1 MKMNYKILCLL
12 VLWAFTL
19 LQGQNSAVKIKID
32 GKVSEISSLNRKGT
46 DYVSARQIA
55 EALEAPVFYN
65 SSTAKLE
72 IRFPGKFAKITGR
85 NQFIVVT
92 GQEGQP
98 LIYQLPV
105 STLHAREDILIPLE
119 YSLPALSKASGRKI
133 EITGRTNAS
142 VSNESKGIEN
152 KTDAKKKQETASA
165 SLPSG
170 GAVAA
175 TVPSAENSAE
185 KKSQTYDITGLTVDV
200 KANGTMVR
208 IRAGKAITRY
218 SSSVSKGVLY
228 VNIAGLSADEKALR
242 LSEPKGLI
250 KKVVTKKAGNN
261 IQLAFHLDAGY
272 STTEAI
278 PDGNDLLIT
287 IHNKMLSGAGSASS
301 KQIGRW
307 ELNTVVIDAGHGGKD
322 PGAIGVNGVKEK
334 DINLSI
340 ALRLGSLI
348 EENMPGVKVVYTRSG
363 DKFVELY
370 RRGKIA
376 NEHNGNLFISIH
388 CNSTAVKPTNRSGF
402 EVYLL
407 RPGRTKEAISIASVE
422 NSVIKY
428 EDNPSRYKELTDENF
443 ILVTMAHSSYMR
455 YSEHF
460 SEILNRQFTNDLELP
475 SNGVKQAGFYVLV
488 GASMPS
494 VLVEAGFLSNK
505 HDAAYLSGKSGQ
517 KEIASSIYKSVKTF
531 KEEYEKSLKAQL

>member
-32 GKVSEISSLNRKGT
+32 GKVCELSSLNRKGT
-46 DYVSARQIA
+46 DYISARQLA

-98 LIYQLPV
+98 LIFQLPV

-152 KTDAKKKQETASA
+152 KTDAKKKQENASA

-185 KKSQTYDITGLTVDV
+185 KKSQAFDITGLTFDV

-208 IRAGKAITRY
+208 IKAAKAITRY

-242 LSEPKGLI
+242 LTEPKGLI

-287 IHNKMLSGAGSASS
+287 IHNKMLSGSGGASS
-301 KQIGRW
+301 KQTARW

-334 DINLSI
+334 DINLAI

-376 NEHNGNLFISIH
+376 NEKNGNLFISIH

-517 KEIASSIYKSVKTF
+517 KEIASSIFRSVKTF